1 MSKMPKMNLWIDA
14 FNSDTSFLSDEELG
28 IYFRLIFFAWS
39 REGYLPDNIDF
50 IASLTRNANK
60 QAIEKILQLYWTK
73 EDNRYY
79 QKRLREEYQRAVET
93 TEINKQNGRKGGE
106 ANAKRI
112 RSERLSESEA
122 SISISKSISISN
134 NNIYTHFEKFWD
146 NVCYKVSKGQ
156 AKKNY
161 VKLPKDWLDKPEK
174 LSDLYNQYYNNLK
187 DKQYAQHPSTWLN
200 AEGFYNQGAVINEK
214 SDEEMKQWKFNSDV
228 DMRRKGMKP
237 LSWSV
242 QYIEK
247 LDDFISRNP

>member
-1 MSKMPKMNLWIDA
+1 MN
-14 FNSDTSFLSDEELG
+14 FK
-28 IYFRLIFFAWS
+28 Y
-39 REGYLPDNIDF
+39 
-50 IASLTRNANK
+50 
-60 QAIEKILQLYWTK
+60 
-73 EDNRYY
+73 
-79 QKRLREEYQRAVET
+79 
-93 TEINKQNGRKGGE
+93 
-106 ANAKRI
+106 
-112 RSERLSESEA
+112 
-122 SISISKSISISN
+122 ISSN

-200 AEGFYNQGAVINEK
+200 AEGFYNQVAVINEK

-237 LSWSV
+237 MSWSV
-242 QYIEK
+242 SYIRE
-247 LDDFISRNP
+247 LDDYISRNP